1 MGKLAVTAQNQ
12 TSNIV
17 YIDRDPNWDD
27 QVLTINGAPQM
38 EIYAL
43 NPGASAVVGVDWDA
57 TEMGV
62 IFATTKNYDYDGTGF
77 YQLTIGQ
84 DGDKLGITDGGPNG
98 TPTFTYTLQDQQSL
112 SMTMVFA
119 DASA

>member
-1 MGKLAVTAQNQ
+1 MGKLAVTVRNNASR
-12 TSNIV
+12 TV

-27 QVLTINGAPQM
+27 QVLTIDGKRQM
-38 EIYAL
+38 EIYPL

-62 IFATTKNYDYDGTGF
+62 IFATEANYDYDGSGF

-84 DGDKLGITDGGPNG
+84 DDSGTLGITDGGPNG
-98 TPTFTYTLQDQQSL
+98 TPTVRYTLQDQQSL

-119 DASA
+119 DA